1 MFNDMT
7 VRSRL
12 LSCFIFM
19 GVLVFII
26 GFIGWFS
33 SFRLSQHIDT
43 LANNSLPSINGLW
56 KVNEGQTQIESAER
70 ALLNPQISL
79 QERQGELNR
88 MNQAWEQIKMGFE
101 EYKKTPRSQEEEKV
115 YQDLLKAWEEWKKD
129 DEGFIIL
136 YKQFESLNVLNP
148 SERQLELLRQGK
160 DNSLEMLAAKRAG
173 DLYKQLY
180 DRAQANRT
188 SFEAATKLLLKD
200 IEINEKTGEDA
211 KKDSARDVSQANFLV
226 LLAMILGPGVAVF
239 FGFYLSNLIIR
250 QVQQSGILI
259 TTSSTQI
266 AASGRE
272 LEATVTE
279 QVASTNEVVATAK
292 EIASTSV
299 QLVRTMDEVTHLSS
313 ATGQGAGAGQKD
325 LFRMEN
331 TMRLLADATGSISG
345 KLAVISEKANNINS
359 IVTTITKVA
368 DQTNLLSLNAAIE
381 AEKAGESGM
390 GFAVVAREIR
400 RLADQ
405 TAIATLDIESM
416 VKEMQSAVSTGV
428 MEMDKFTQ
436 EVNRGVDDIRTISQQ
451 LADIIEQVKA
461 LTPRFETV
469 SEGMNVQS
477 ESAQQISE
485 AMVQLSEASSQTA
498 DALREINSAIG
509 QLNEASQGL
518 RRLTSKN

>member
-12 LSCFIFM
+12 FSSFIFM

-26 GFIGWFS
+26 GFIGWFG
-33 SFRLSQHIDT
+33 SFRLSQNIDIF
-43 LANNSLPSINGLW
+43 ANNSLPSVDGLW
-56 KVNEGQTQIESAER
+56 KINEGQTQTESSER
-70 ALLNPQISL
+70 ALLIPVLSL
-79 QERQGELNR
+79 PERQAEFARIKN
-88 MNQAWEQIKMGFE
+88 AWEQIDSGFK
-101 EYKKTPRSQEEEKV
+101 EYELTPRDSKEEVIYKDI
-115 YQDLLKAWEEWKKD
+115 QKKWAEWKKD
-129 DEGFIIL
+129 HEDFLKL
-136 YKQFESLNVLNP
+136 YQQFESMGILNP
-148 SERQLELLRQGK
+148 AEKKLELLRQGK
-160 DNSLEMLAAKRAG
+160 ENSPEMVAAIRAG
-173 DLYKQLY
+173 ELYKQLS
-180 DRAQANRT
+180 DLSKSNRQ
-188 SFEAATKLLLKD
+188 SFEAATKAIVED
-200 IEINEKTGEDA
+200 IKHNQSYGAVA
-211 KKDSARDVSQANFLV
+211 KKEAMANVIFVGVTTLLGMLGGPIISV
-226 LLAMILGPGVAVF
+226 LL
-239 FGFYLSNLIIR
+239 GFYLSNKIIR

-313 ATGQGAGAGQKD
+313 ATGQAAGMGQKD

-345 KLAVISEKANNINS
+345 KLGVISEKANNINS

-518 RRLTSKN
+518 RRLTSRN